1 MTPAC
6 FPVQFADLEPFSAW
20 ALATQNERE
29 RKRAVSTPQELQSLY
44 DVLLSRLDLALD
56 YLNQFSLDKMPEDA
70 SRLLYLTLSFA
81 EIAPFV
87 ECYQGRSQVPNS
99 FDETRFIAVHGER
112 VG

>member
-1 MTPAC
+1 MAHAR
-6 FPVQFADLEPFSAW
+6 FPQAFADLEPFAAW
-20 ALATQNERE
+20 ALATQNERQT
-29 RKRAVSTPQELQSLY
+29 KRADSTPQELQALY
-44 DVLLSRLDLALD
+44 DGLLARLDPALD
-56 YLNQFSLDKMPEDA
+56 YLNQFPLDNMPEDA

-87 ECYQGRSQVPNS
+87 ECYQSRAQVPNS